1 MDFQFFDNRAAMML
15 VMDFA
20 IIFAVLLSVRVLYG
34 LVVGVNATQELA
46 QKDNFAFG
54 ISLTGATAGIAI
66 MLSGVAAG
74 GYAPSFGVEALTM
87 VVFSA
92 VGLVLMWLT
101 RLIFDRVTLPGL
113 SVGEEIGKANT
124 AVAVVD
130 AGNLIATALMVR
142 AIIVWADDAL
152 VSGLIAVVAG
162 YVASQ
167 IILTLTAYYR
177 ILLYR
182 QRNAGK
188 RFQDAVQGGNLA
200 LALRFVGFQIG
211 VAFAVTA
218 ASSLAVYDK
227 IANPIVEAL
236 LWGLVSLALAAALAV
251 LGLIAERFVLAGV
264 DVSEEV
270 DRQQNVGVATTELAV
285 YIAIGLLMAGLL
297 G

>member
-1 MDFQFFDNRAAMML
+1 
-15 VMDFA
+15 
-20 IIFAVLLSVRVLYG
+20 
-34 LVVGVNATQELA
+34 
-46 QKDNFAFG
+46 
-54 ISLTGATAGIAI
+54 
-66 MLSGVAAG
+66 
-74 GYAPSFGVEALTM
+74 
-87 VVFSA
+87 
-92 VGLVLMWLT
+92 MWLT
-101 RLIFDRVTLPGL
+101 RLIFDRVALPGL
-113 SVGEEIGKANT
+113 SVGDEIGKGNT

-142 AIIVWADDAL
+142 AIIIWADDAL
-152 VSGLIAVVAG
+152 VSGLIAVVLG

-182 QRNAGK
+182 KRNPEQ
-188 RFQDAVQGGNLA
+188 RFQSAVQGGNLA

-218 ASSLAVYDK
+218 ASSLAVYDQ
-227 IANPIVEAL
+227 ISNPVVEAAF
-236 LWGLVSLALAAALAV
+236 WGLASLALAVGLAI

-270 DRQQNVGVATTELAV
+270 DQQQNVGVATTEVAV